1 MLVASDNPALYDLYN
16 SPSRSPFSNLL
27 GQGIRGMPAAPGSL
41 QGPMQSLSQLQ
52 GQLSGLGI
60 GGMNQASPF
69 ASSIRPDIRAMQ
81 QAQAELARG
90 RSPVNQQ
97 LIRMQGQAITQGPAS
112 LGGRMAAPGTIL
124 PSGQVANQNPYVFP
138 FNRDPRFSSQL
149 VRPPTPRPFRPSRDF
164 VPDPFAGTPLEG
176 TGGIKIAPD
185 DKGEPVPIPTPTPDI
200 FPIPG
205 PPPPPMT
212 GGPTPTPDI
221 FPIPESPPPPMT
233 GGPTP
238 PPISQ
243 PPRPFGGNRFG
254 GIGAFFNQLAMM
266 SPEQYS
272 MGMDRFGQFRQQFG
286 TSMGGGFG
294 MFNQLAQMT
303 PEQYSMGMDRFSQFN
318 QQFGQMPPPRPQ
330 MPPPMTGGPRPNP
343 YGEIPISRPF
353 GGGFGGGFGGQRF
366 QPPFQMMPFSGGF
379 GGGFPQSSGQMT
391 GGSLGPAINNMSMPA
406 VQPPDPNQGALFR
419 ADAGAPMTNTAQSG
433 SGGVF

>member
-1 MLVASDNPALYDLYN
+1 MLIASDNPALYDLYD

-81 QAQAELARG
+81 QAQVELARG

-97 LIRMQGQAITQGPAS
+97 LS
-112 LGGRMAAPGTIL
+112 RMAAPGTDMATGL
-124 PSGQVANQNPYVFP
+124 VEVYENSGGIRPQIP
-138 FNRDPRFSSQL
+138 F
-149 VRPPTPRPFRPSRDF
+149 PTP
-164 VPDPFAGTPLEG
+164 
-176 TGGIKIAPD
+176 K
-185 DKGEPVPIPTPTPDI
+185 PDI
-200 FPIPG
+200 FP
-205 PPPPPMT
+205 
-212 GGPTPTPDI
+212 TPSP
-221 FPIPESPPPPMT
+221 PPPPMT

-243 PPRPFGGNRFG
+243 PPRPFGGNQFG
-254 GIGAFFNQLAMM
+254 GIGGFFNQLAQM

-286 TSMGGGFG
+286 PSMGGGFG

-318 QQFGQMPPPRPQ
+318 QKFGQ

-343 YGEIPISRPF
+343 YGGLPISRPFDPRVMPPPQYLSRPF

-366 QPPFQMMPFSGGF
+366 QPQMMPYGRGF
-379 GGGFPQSSGQMT
+379 GGGFNPMPMT
-391 GGSLGPAINNMSMPA
+391 GFTPMPQQPMINRQTRLASGEIIPAGDGFSIAALQGGGMSAPA
-406 VQPPDPNQGALFR
+406 VQPTDPNQGALFR
-419 ADAGAPMTNTAQSG
+419 TDAGAPMTNTAQSG
-433 SGGVF
+433 GGALF